1 MVNLDDVSEV
11 LRETLHL
18 KKEEGAIEVQL
29 KAHNKAYVFHPQHVD
44 DTFDAIVR
52 SRQQHASARAL
63 RDEQGESHP
72 HARAEAGFT
81 ADPHAAH
88 TAPDSA
94 QALQALLEKA
104 TLERYKPGDTIIAA
118 NSRPCTLFNIAK
130 GRVAVDRVVGRDR
143 GRGLVGDQLVPTTTR
158 RQHHR
163 RRATKKDQ

>member
-1 MVNLDDVSEV
+1 MSEV

-18 KKEEGAIEVQL
+18 KKEEGAIEVRL

-94 QALQALLEKA
+94 QLQALLEKA
-104 TLERYKPGDTIIAA
+104 TLERT
-118 NSRPCTLFNIAK
+118 SRATRSSPPT
-130 GRVAVDRVVGRDR
+130 R
-143 GRGLVGDQLVPTTTR
+143 GRARCSTSPRGASPSR
-158 RQHHR
+158 WASR
-163 RRATKKDQ
+163 RRATSIP